1 MKISIR
7 QFFCK
12 LRQNPLFRLG
22 IYILIE
28 LSLLV
33 LTALTMDYSI
43 GYVAP
48 FTNCLCFL
56 FIVFEA
62 AFFYYRFILPVILVL
77 KIAVLL
83 ICNYFVG
90 NLNYVIF
97 FSLSFLLLKL
107 SDFIIYNKHNL
118 REFIFP
124 LSRKEIFLRSLGKYN
139 SSFMI
144 LQLIIFIICMF
155 TCKCVFELV
164 IPIIFIL
171 IAIYKDK
178 IERKCGNIPFITY
191 YKTTFI
197 ELIFWAVALFSIKN
211 SGLIECLSKD
221 TIISALV
228 TIFVFNIT
236 TLFLLIQFNYSKYG
250 STYLL
255 KIIVT
260 IPILFFTIIIPVCII
275 LFLGFFAESMIHDT
289 AVLSIVKFCCV
300 TAVFVSS
307 LLYLLFVTQT
317 IESGNLL
324 NTILLSVNDEDIR
337 NNKNSIISYDETKFD
352 AITRIIKTD
361 ISKNDLIALRSDL
374 YGMVYWSK
382 ENIRKIKP
390 QRKSYCE
397 KIDNRFASF
406 YKEIAVLIA
415 KGDDNNIKEI
425 YLNSLRT
432 FILQYVNHKN
442 FNDYKIFFD
451 SIVEYIKVC
460 LEKDSQE
467 NASDALY
474 FVKHYLSKIIVNFTG
489 GNSELAH
496 SFLEPVRNLAS
507 EAIKNKQT
515 YFVRRMNLIRRIFE
529 IYEGNKLIKWNENY
543 LDFFLC
549 FKPVLNDMLKNADA
563 ENLYINEVS
572 SELEHLCNGLKLRD
586 ENQKWVNDFWDYYF
600 DLAQALIY
608 TGIQKKLILTDSN
621 FEAFYNVY
629 FPWRR
634 NKYENDDVLKKCLIC
649 FTNSLNAYIK
659 YLEGSGNCQKDYLI
673 QWVWSRFLQIEEC
686 IKNNQK
692 LYSEW
697 KEFKDLFESNFSVL
711 KDYEKFS
718 NLVSESYQPILGF
731 DYSKIDIRK
740 MKNNANT

>member
-1 MKISIR
+1 MNLNQLFFNIRTNHILRLMTYIFIEIS
-7 QFFCK
+7 
-12 LRQNPLFRLG
+12 LF
-22 IYILIE
+22 
-28 LSLLV
+28 V

-83 ICNYFVG
+83 ICDYFVG

-97 FSLSFLLLKL
+97 FSLSFLLLKF
-107 SDFIIYNKHNL
+107 SDFIIYNKYNL

-124 LSRKEIFLRSLGKYN
+124 LSRKEIFFRSLSKYN
-139 SSFMI
+139 SSFII
-144 LQLIIFIICMF
+144 LQLIIFIICLF
-155 TCKCVFELV
+155 VRKSVFELI
-164 IPIIFIL
+164 IPFIFIL
-171 IAIYKDK
+171 TAIYKDRT
-178 IERKCGNIPFITY
+178 ERKWGNIPFISY

-197 ELIFWAVALFSIKN
+197 ELVFLAITVFSIKN
-211 SGLIECLSKD
+211 IVLIECLSKD
-221 TIISALV
+221 TIISVLV

-250 STYLL
+250 STCLL

-275 LFLGFFAESMIHDT
+275 LFLGFFAESMIPDT

-307 LLYLLFVTQT
+307 LLYLLFVTQS

-324 NTILLSVNDEDIR
+324 NTVLLSVNDEDIR

-451 SIVEYIKVC
+451 SVVEYIKVC

-474 FVKHYLSKIIVNFTG
+474 FVKHYLSKIIVNFTD
-489 GNSELAH
+489 GNSELTH

-529 IYEGNKLIKWNENY
+529 LYEENKTIKWTKNY

-549 FKPVLNDMLKNADA
+549 YKPILKDMLKNADA
-563 ENLYINEVS
+563 DNLYINEVS
-572 SELEHLCNGLKLRD
+572 SELEHLCNGLKLQD
-586 ENQKWVNDFWDYYF
+586 ENQEWVKNFWDYYF
-600 DLAQALIY
+600 DLAQTLIY
-608 TGIQKKLILTDSN
+608 MGIQKKLILSDSN
-621 FEAFYNVY
+621 FEVFYNVY
-629 FPWRR
+629 FSWHGR
-634 NKYENDDVLKKCLIC
+634 KYENEDVFEKCLIC
-649 FTNSLNAYIK
+649 FTNSLNAYMK
-659 YLEGSGNCQKDYLI
+659 YLEDSDNSQKNYLI
-673 QWVWSRFLQIEEC
+673 QWVWGRFLQIEKY
-686 IKNNQK
+686 IRNNQK

-711 KDYEKFS
+711 KEYEKFS

-740 MKNNANT
+740 MKNNANI

>member
-1 MKISIR
+1 MSIR

-62 AFFYYRFILPVILVL
+62 AFFYYRFILMVILVL

-164 IPIIFIL
+164 VPIIFIL

-197 ELIFWAVALFSIKN
+197 ELIFWAVALFSVKN

-275 LFLGFFAESMIHDT
+275 LFLGFFAESMIPDT

-300 TAVFVSS
+300 TTVFVSS
-307 LLYLLFVTQT
+307 LLYLLFVTQS

-324 NTILLSVNDEDIR
+324 NTILLSVNDDDIR

-352 AITRIIKTD
+352 AVTRIIKND

-382 ENIRKIKP
+382 ENIRKIKS
-390 QRKSYCE
+390 QSNIYWH

-451 SIVEYIKVC
+451 SVVEYIKVC

-489 GNSELAH
+489 GNSELEH

-529 IYEGNKLIKWNENY
+529 IYEGNKPIKWSKNY
-543 LDFFLC
+543 LNFFFCL
-549 FKPVLNDMLKNADA
+549 KPVLKDMLKNADGD
-563 ENLYINEVS
+563 NLYINEVS
-572 SELEHLCNGLKLRD
+572 SELEHLCNGLKLQD

-629 FPWRR
+629 FSWHGK
-634 NKYENDDVLKKCLIC
+634 KYENDDIWAKCLIC
-649 FTNSLNAYIK
+649 FTNSLNDYIK
-659 YLEGSGNCQKDYLI
+659 YLKSSSNTQKDYLI

>member
-1 MKISIR
+1 MSIR

-144 LQLIIFIICMF
+144 LQLIIFIICMS

-211 SGLIECLSKD
+211 SGLIECLSND

-236 TLFLLIQFNYSKYG
+236 TLFFLIQFNYSKYG

-275 LFLGFFAESMIHDT
+275 LFLGFFAESMIPDT
-289 AVLSIVKFCCV
+289 SVLSIVKFCCV
-300 TAVFVSS
+300 TTVFVSS
-307 LLYLLFVTQT
+307 LLYLLFVTQS

-324 NTILLSVNDEDIR
+324 NTILLSVNDDDIR
-337 NNKNSIISYDETKFD
+337 NNKNSIIPYDETKFD

-361 ISKNDLIALRSDL
+361 ISKKDLIALRSDL
-374 YGMVYWSK
+374 NGMVYWTR
-382 ENIRKIKP
+382 ENINKIKT
-390 QRKSYCE
+390 QSNIYWE
-397 KIDNRFASF
+397 QIDNRFASF

-415 KGDDNNIKEI
+415 KSEDTNIKDV
-425 YLNSLRT
+425 YLNSLRV
-432 FILQYVNHKN
+432 FILQTVNHKN
-442 FNDYKIFFD
+442 FNNYKIFFE
-451 SIVEYIKVC
+451 SAVEYIKVC
-460 LEKDSQE
+460 LEKDAQE

-474 FVKHYLSKIIVNFTG
+474 FVKHYISRIIINFSDSD
-489 GNSELAH
+489 NDKFELTR
-496 SFLEPVRNLAS
+496 SFLEPVRDLANK
-507 EAIKNKQT
+507 AIKNKQT
-515 YFVRRMNLIRRIFE
+515 YFVKRMNLIERIFE
-529 IYEGNKLIKWNENY
+529 LYEENKPIKWNENY

-572 SELEHLCNGLKLRD
+572 SELEHLCNGLKLQD

-608 TGIQKKLILTDSN
+608 TGIQKKLILSDSN

-629 FPWRR
+629 FPWHR

-659 YLEGSGNCQKDYLI
+659 YLEGSGNSQKDYLI
-673 QWVWSRFLQIEEC
+673 QWVWSRFLQIEKY

-718 NLVSESYQPILGF
+718 NLVSESYQPIVGF

-740 MKNNANT
+740 NGKS

>member
-1 MKISIR
+1 MNIR

-28 LSLLV
+28 ISLLV
-33 LTALTMDYSI
+33 LTALTMDYSS

-56 FIVFEA
+56 FIVFET

-77 KIAVLL
+77 KIVVLL
-83 ICNYFVG
+83 VCNYFVG
-90 NLNYVIF
+90 NLNYVLF
-97 FSLSFLLLKL
+97 FNLSFLLLKF
-107 SDFIIYNKHNL
+107 SDFIIYSKHNL
-118 REFIFP
+118 MKFTFP
-124 LSRKEIFLRSLGKYN
+124 LSRKEIFLRNFRKFN
-139 SSFMI
+139 SSFLI
-144 LQLIIFIICMF
+144 SQLVMFISCF
-155 TCKCVFELV
+155 CVRKSVFELI

-178 IERKCGNIPFITY
+178 IERKWGNIPFVSY

-197 ELIFWAVALFSIKN
+197 ELVFLAVALFSIKN
-211 SGLIECLSKD
+211 IGIIECLSKD
-221 TIISALV
+221 AIISALV

-275 LFLGFFAESMIHDT
+275 LFLGFFAESMIPDT
-289 AVLSIVKFCCV
+289 AVLSTVKFFCL

-307 LLYLLFVTQT
+307 LLYLLFVTQS

-324 NTILLSVNDEDIR
+324 NTILLSVNDDDIR

-352 AITRIIKTD
+352 AVTRIIKTD

-382 ENIRKIKP
+382 ENIRKIKS
-390 QRKSYCE
+390 QSNIYWHE
-397 KIDNRFASF
+397 IDNRFASF

-415 KGDDNNIKEI
+415 KCDDNNIKEI

-442 FNDYKIFFD
+442 FNDYKIFFE
-451 SIVEYIKVC
+451 SAVEYIKVC
-460 LEKDSQE
+460 LEKDIQE

-474 FVKHYLSKIIVNFTG
+474 FVKQYLSRVIIDFTD
-489 GNSELAH
+489 NDNDKFELTH
-496 SFLEPVRNLAS
+496 NFLEPVRDVAS

-529 IYEGNKLIKWNENY
+529 LYEENKPIKWTENY

-549 FKPVLNDMLKNADA
+549 YKPVLKDMLKNADDD
-563 ENLYINEVS
+563 NLYINEVS
-572 SELEHLCNGLKLRD
+572 SELKHLCNGLKLQD
-586 ENQKWVNDFWDYYF
+586 ENQKWVNNFWDYYF
-600 DLAQALIY
+600 
-608 TGIQKKLILTDSN
+608 
-621 FEAFYNVY
+621 
-629 FPWRR
+629 
-634 NKYENDDVLKKCLIC
+634 
-649 FTNSLNAYIK
+649 
-659 YLEGSGNCQKDYLI
+659 
-673 QWVWSRFLQIEEC
+673 
-686 IKNNQK
+686 
-692 LYSEW
+692 
-697 KEFKDLFESNFSVL
+697 
-711 KDYEKFS
+711 
-718 NLVSESYQPILGF
+718 
-731 DYSKIDIRK
+731 
-740 MKNNANT
+740 